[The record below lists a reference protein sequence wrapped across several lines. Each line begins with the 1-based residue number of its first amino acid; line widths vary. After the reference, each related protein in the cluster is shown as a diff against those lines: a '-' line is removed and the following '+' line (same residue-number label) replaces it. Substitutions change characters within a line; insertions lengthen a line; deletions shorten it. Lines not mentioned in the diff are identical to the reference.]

1 MMKMMKHPPR
11 RVCQFPDTDS
21 SSMGEQLAVRA
32 VDSLATSL
40 PPAQVFPTLS
50 QIVHLYFNNKA
61 DPNQR
66 RAALLAL
73 GVVVEGCSEFMR
85 PHMDELWPFVLSGF
99 KDDDPSVRKAACT
112 CLGCITEWLEESC
125 IEKHEILVPV
135 RPPIVAMVHR
145 PNTVSFPT
153 VATQTRPRSCY
164 TRGCLYGSR
173 WLTRTFG

>member
-1 MMKMMKHPPR
+1 M
-11 RVCQFPDTDS
+11 DD
-21 SSMGEQLAVRA
+21 QLAVRA

-50 QIVHLYFNNKA
+50 QIVHQYFNNKT

-85 PHMDELWPFVLSGF
+85 PHMDELWPFVLNGF
-99 KDDDPSVRKAACT
+99 KDEDASVRKAACT
-112 CLGCITEWLEESC
+112 CLGCITEWLEDSC

-135 RPPIVAMVHR
+135 CPPIAAVIHR
-145 PNTVSFPT
+145 PNSISFPT
-153 VATQTRPRSCY
+153 GAAQPRPRSCY
-164 TRGCLYGSR
+164 TRSRLYGSR
-173 WLTRTFG
+173 RLARALR

>member
-1 MMKMMKHPPR
+1 M
-11 RVCQFPDTDS
+11 D
-21 SSMGEQLAVRA
+21 EQLAVRA

-50 QIVHLYFNNKA
+50 QIVHQYFSNKT

-99 KDDDPSVRKAACT
+99 KDEDSSVRKAACT
-112 CLGCITEWLEESC
+112 CLGCITEWLEDSC

-135 RPPIVAMVHR
+135 RPPLIAVIHR
-145 PNTVSFPT
+145 LYSMSFPT
-153 VATQTRPRSCY
+153 GATQPRPRSCHA
-164 TRGCLYGSR
+164 RSCLYGSR
-173 WLTRTFG
+173 RLTRALG

>member
-1 MMKMMKHPPR
+1 M
-11 RVCQFPDTDS
+11 D
-21 SSMGEQLAVRA
+21 EQLAVRA

-50 QIVHLYFNNKA
+50 QIVHQYFSNKT

-99 KDDDPSVRKAACT
+99 KDEDASVRKAACT
-112 CLGCITEWLEESC
+112 CLGCITEWLEDSC

-135 RPPIVAMVHR
+135 RLTIVAAIHQLYSI
-145 PNTVSFPT
+145 SFPT
-153 VATQTRPRSCY
+153 GAAQPRPRSCY
-164 TRGCLYGSR
+164 ARSCLYGSR
-173 WLTRTFG
+173 RLARALG

>member
-1 MMKMMKHPPR
+1 M
-11 RVCQFPDTDS
+11 D
-21 SSMGEQLAVRA
+21 EQLAVRA

-50 QIVHLYFNNKA
+50 QIVHQYYNNKT

-99 KDDDPSVRKAACT
+99 KDEDASVRKAACT
-112 CLGCITEWLEESC
+112 CLGCITEWLEDSC

-135 RPPIVAMVHR
+135 CLLIVAMIH
-145 PNTVSFPT
+145 PT
-153 VATQTRPRSCY
+153 
-164 TRGCLYGSR
+164 
-173 WLTRTFG
+173 

>member
-1 MMKMMKHPPR
+1 M
-11 RVCQFPDTDS
+11 D
-21 SSMGEQLAVRA
+21 EQLAVRA

-50 QIVHLYFNNKA
+50 QIVHQYYNNKT
-61 DPNQR
+61 DPNRR

-99 KDDDPSVRKAACT
+99 KDEDASVRKAACT
-112 CLGCITEWLEESC
+112 CLGCITEWLEDSC

-135 RPPIVAMVHR
+135 CPLIAPVIH
-145 PNTVSFPT
+145 PT
-153 VATQTRPRSCY
+153 
-164 TRGCLYGSR
+164 
-173 WLTRTFG
+173 